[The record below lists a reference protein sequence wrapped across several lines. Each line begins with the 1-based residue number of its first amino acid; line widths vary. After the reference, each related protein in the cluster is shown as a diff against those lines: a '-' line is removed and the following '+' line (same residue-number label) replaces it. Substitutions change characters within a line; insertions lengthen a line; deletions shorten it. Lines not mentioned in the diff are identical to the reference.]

1 MKTLHIGSE
10 HLGVIHAKKTRDDSK
25 IWLLEKDDASWWVV
39 VLGSDGHV
47 RKAGFVRPSQEQR
60 ARETYEAL
68 ITKPH
73 VLAAFLEGR
82 DS

>member
-10 HLGVIHAKKTRDDSK
+10 QLGVIHEKKTRDESK
-25 IWLLEKDDASWWVV
+25 IWLVEKDASWWVV
-39 VLGSDGHV
+39 VLGPDGHV
-47 RKAGFVRPSQEQR
+47 RKAGFVRPPQEQR
-60 ARETYEAL
+60 ARETFEAL
-68 ITKPH
+68 VTKPQ